1 LGDGGKLE
9 TRTED
14 AEDDAGQEGRKEKTL
29 KLIFTIIVVVVVV
42 FGSFDFGSSRVAFGQ
57 IYHPFLPAPL
67 NFFN

>member
-14 AEDDAGQEGRKEKTL
+14 AKDDAGQEGRKEKTL
-29 KLIFTIIVVVVVV
+29 KLIFTIIIVVVVV
-42 FGSFDFGSSRVAFGQ
+42 GCCDFGSSRVAFGQ
-57 IYHPFLPAPL
+57 IFHLFLPAPL